1 MSAILGTKD
10 LTVRYG
16 DVVALEAVDVEIPR
30 GASIAVLGPNGSG
43 KSTLFSAAVGLSA
56 PSAGEVT
63 LGTDRIAYLPQQ
75 IAVVPMFPATV
86 RDVVAMGRW
95 GALGWRRRMSDRDRE
110 LVADAMRALAV
121 DHLARRRLGEL
132 SGGQRQRTLLA
143 QVAAQDAELL
153 LLDEPFTG
161 VDKPTEDTVRVADP
175 HVARRGP
182 NRHGGHARPGARGA
196 RLRPRAGAQPA
207 RDRSRSCRRHLHRG
221 GAGRDLRRPRRTRG
235 RATDRDRAPAPGGG
249 LMESLFFEP
258 FEADFMRNGAAAAML
273 VGVLC
278 GTVGCFVVMR
288 GTALLAESVAHG
300 VLPGV
305 AVAVLLTAGTSGD
318 PDKGAIL
325 VGALA
330 GGVVTAVGSAAIL
343 RRTRL
348 REDTA
353 TAVMFVF
360 MLALGVV
367 LISRVE
373 GFAVDL
379 TSFLFGDVLSVPD
392 WEVAL
397 TAGLAVAVLAV
408 VWALYRPFVLVSFDR
423 RRAASLGVPV
433 DRIELALMVLLAVAV
448 VIGFTVVG
456 ALLVLG
462 LLIAPPAAAALLT
475 KRLPAMM
482 AVSAAIAAASGPL
495 GLLVSWHFEVA
506 AGASIVLVA
515 VGAFAVTAVLRPA
528 R

>member
-1 MSAILGTKD
+1 
-10 LTVRYG
+10 
-16 DVVALEAVDVEIPR
+16 
-30 GASIAVLGPNGSG
+30 
-43 KSTLFSAAVGLSA
+43 
-56 PSAGEVT
+56 
-63 LGTDRIAYLPQQ
+63 
-75 IAVVPMFPATV
+75 
-86 RDVVAMGRW
+86 
-95 GALGWRRRMSDRDRE
+95 
-110 LVADAMRALAV
+110 
-121 DHLARRRLGEL
+121 
-132 SGGQRQRTLLA
+132 
-143 QVAAQDAELL
+143 
-153 LLDEPFTG
+153 
-161 VDKPTEDTVRVADP
+161 
-175 HVARRGP
+175 
-182 NRHGGHARPGARGA
+182 
-196 RLRPRAGAQPA
+196 
-207 RDRSRSCRRHLHRG
+207 
-221 GAGRDLRRPRRTRG
+221 
-235 RATDRDRAPAPGGG
+235 
-249 LMESLFFEP
+249 MESILFEP

-318 PDKGAIL
+318 PDKAAVL
-325 VGALA
+325 CGALA
-330 GGVVTAVGSAAIL
+330 GGVLTAAGGAAIL

-397 TAGLAVAVLAV
+397 TAGLAAAVLAV
-408 VWALYRPFVLVSFDR
+408 LWALYRPFVLVSFDR

-433 DRIELALMVLLAVAV
+433 ERTELALMVLLAVAV
-448 VIGFTVVG
+448 VVGFTVVG

-462 LLIAPPAAAALLT
+462 LLIAPAAAAALLT
-475 KRLPAMM
+475 TRLPTMM

-515 VGAFAVTAVLRPA
+515 VAAFAVTAVLRPA